1 MGTTTNSE
9 RVAGGD
15 AGPMPRCPARSS
27 VVASRGRGNINARR
41 SPWIALPSSADDWPV
56 PRAAAPRPN
65 SSSRCAV
72 TTTRAVPVTTSV
84 TGSRLI
90 LPRRLH
96 SAASWPLSWPAVTPM
111 PPDNVKGRPP
121 VASQASGP
129 DAKSATITAAS
140 IARDAGARPASA
152 RRRARRPIANTS
164 LYYPVPGRGLYWLP
178 IRCPYCR
185 GTHLGRVREE
195 IKAGGNRRV
204 SCGPVQV
211 VVRRVY
217 RPAVGKAAA

>member
-9 RVAGGD
+9 RVAVGD

-96 SAASWPLSWPAVTPM
+96 SAASWPLSWWAVVLM
-111 PPDNVKGRPP
+111 PPPNANGPLEGGRSKTS
-121 VASQASGP
+121 AATKQAEGSHAVSVRRG
-129 DAKSATITAAS
+129 T
-140 IARDAGARPASA
+140 
-152 RRRARRPIANTS
+152 RRRQYLRADAS
-164 LYYPVPGRGLYWLP
+164 LYEPVPGRDWYWLS
-178 IRCPYCR
+178 IRCPHC
-185 GTHLGRVREE
+185 GGVHLGRVRQEA
-195 IKAGGNRRV
+195 KAAGPRRIA
-204 SCGPVQV
+204 CGPVWV
-211 VVRRVY
+211 VVRRIY
-217 RPAVGKAAA
+217 RSKRTEAAA